1 MNSGVSFIILLSFF
15 SILILKLGYIEICFK
30 YCWTIPVLEEHYW
43 KTIEGDGNTSVEA
56 HLEYDQKSSPVANK
70 NLVISEKFC
79 GKTQNRNRKREKKK
93 RPKCPKPAISSVH
106 FVTPKR
112 TRAFW

>member
-30 YCWTIPVLEEHYW
+30 YCWTIPVLEDHYW
-43 KTIEGDGNTSVEA
+43 KTIEGDVNTSVEA

-70 NLVISEKFC
+70 NLVISEKFVERH
-79 GKTQNRNRKREKKK
+79 KTETEKEKKK
-93 RPKCPKPAISSVH
+93 KDLNVPNRPFLLSIL
-106 FVTPKR
+106 
-112 TRAFW
+112 

>member
-70 NLVISEKFC
+70 NLVISENFVERH
-79 GKTQNRNRKREKKK
+79 KTETEKEKKK
-93 RPKCPKPAISSVH
+93 KKKDLNVPNRPFLLSIL
-106 FVTPKR
+106 
-112 TRAFW
+112 